1 MKYFFPSAL
10 LVLASFVPGL
20 AAAQDGPSAADRAT
34 ARRLATEGQI
44 ALKKGDYDTAADRFQ
59 RANDLLS
66 APTFLV
72 RLARARVGQG
82 RLVEA
87 HEIYRKIIRD
97 GVESD
102 APDAFK
108 RALAEAKQEVKAVEP
123 RLAWVSVNVVGA
135 NPNEVE
141 VQLNNAVIPS
151 AALGAQRPVD
161 PGTLKVRAT
170 AEGYHPAEVDVRLAE
185 GEHLPAIELA
195 MKRLP
200 RAATAVAVT
209 NPAADN
215 PVMTYDGG
223 EHTSFITQNTLGY
236 ATLGLGGAGLIVG
249 SVSGILAFSAH
260 EDLLDYCDD
269 RNTSHCLITDPLG
282 TKHAAALQKKQ
293 DMEKYA
299 TIATVGFVAG
309 GALAATGLI
318 LLITAPDDPEKPEH
332 SSAGS
337 PPSATLRPYVGFG
350 TVGAVGSF

>member
-10 LVLASFVPGL
+10 LVLASLVPGL
-20 AAAQDGPSAADRAT
+20 AAAQKGPSAADRAT

-59 RANDLLS
+59 RANDLLA

-87 HEIYRKIIRD
+87 YEIYRKVIRD
-97 GVESD
+97 GVEQD
-102 APDAFK
+102 APEAFR
-108 RALAEAKQEVKAVEP
+108 RALTEAKQEVKAVEP

-161 PGTLKVRAT
+161 PGTLKAKAT
-170 AEGYHPAEVDVRLAE
+170 AEGFQPAEVEVQLAE
-185 GEHLPAIELA
+185 GEHLPAIELR
-195 MKRLP
+195 MTRLP
-200 RAATAVAVT
+200 KAATAVAVG
-209 NPAADN
+209 NPSQD

-223 EHTSFITQNTLGY
+223 EHGSIITQNTLGY
-236 ATLGLGGAGLIVG
+236 VTLGLGGAGLLVG
-249 SVSGILAFSAH
+249 SVSGILAFNAH
-260 EDLLDYCDD
+260 NDLLDYCDD
-269 RNTSHCLITDPLG
+269 KNASHCYVTDDAQG
-282 TKHAAALQKKQ
+282 TRHSAALQKKH

-299 TIATVGFVAG
+299 NIATVGFIAG

-318 LLITAPDDPEKPEH
+318 LLITAPDDPGKPTQAAKLH
-332 SSAGS
+332 
-337 PPSATLRPYVGFG
+337 PYVGFG
-350 TVGAVGSF
+350 TIGAVGSF